1 MQWWRPGFDPW
12 IGRIPWRRQWLP
24 TPVFLPGEF
33 HGQESGGLQSM
44 GSQRVDTAE
53 WLTLL
58 LLFILV
64 FQEKVIL
71 GHDNSLISGWNINI
85 FENVC
90 RILESC
96 SCDLP
101 TWCCVC
107 VFVCVCVC
115 VCTHVHTHKF
125 YLGQVFGVISSWF
138 ATLYHYV
145 RLFRLYFP
153 SIPILLRISLYP
165 GIQLSWMI
173 SVLVCFKMTCILS
186 LILT

>member
-1 MQWWRPGFDPW
+1 MQCWRHGFDPW
-12 IGRIPWRRQWLP
+12 IGRIPWRRKWLP
-24 TPVFLPGEF
+24 TPVFLSGEF

-53 WLTLL
+53 WLTLS

-90 RILESC
+90 GILGSC

-101 TWCCVC
+101 TWWC
-107 VFVCVCVC
+107 VCVCVC
-115 VCTHVHTHKF
+115 VCTHVCIHKF
-125 YLGQVFGVISSWF
+125 YLGQVFGVIMSWF
-138 ATLYHYV
+138 ITLYHYV

-153 SIPILLRISLYP
+153 SIRILLKVSLYP
-165 GIQLSWMI
+165 GIQFSWMVN
-173 SVLVCFKMTCILS
+173 VLVCFKMTCILS